1 MIKQKQNNSRT
12 KNKNGGVFHLNL
24 SSICNVC
31 LLLFSA
37 DRCGY
42 NRFGR
47 VPANTRQVKRL
58 LNQITFNLVFTSL
71 NLKSGNRYYHSNTG
85 EHILVGRTS
94 PFKFKNNTT
103 MHPKNFFIYFPE
115 KIKNIVDKLDLVA
128 NQREK
133 TNYVATNNTYYNSLN
148 QEYFKLLSDN
158 ALLLSGA
165 RGGYASTTQLPNFR
179 KKIS

>member
-1 MIKQKQNNSRT
+1 MIKRKQNNSRT

-71 NLKSGNRYYHSNTG
+71 NLFSGNRYYHSNTG
-85 EHILVGRTS
+85 EPILAGRTS
-94 PFKFKNNTT
+94 PSKFDNT
-103 MHPKNFFIYFPE
+103 MHPKKKFICFPE
-115 KIKNIVDKLDLVA
+115 KIKNIVNKLDLAA
-128 NQREK
+128 NFREK

-148 QEYFKLLSDN
+148 QEYFKLLSGN
-158 ALLLSGA
+158 ALFVIGSQGWLCFNHPTL
-165 RGGYASTTQLPNFR
+165 YFL
-179 KKIS
+179 K